1 MGARDDRDGG
11 GRCALA
17 AASAAAARAAMDGAA
32 AGEMGEAG
40 EAGERGIALEERADD
55 DAASVLTHP
64 LEGEPCDKPFVRTP
78 HFRLATL
85 GPSLRGPLLM
95 HALANCF
102 GDVISHLSTNSRGQE
117 AVGAFLTYLVDSVP
131 AVGPVVEALE
141 LPKDDLISKAVL
153 LARTQS
159 GLRQRS
165 SRKKQK
171 Q

>member
-1 MGARDDRDGG
+1 M
-11 GRCALA
+11 
-17 AASAAAARAAMDGAA
+17 
-32 AGEMGEAG
+32 
-40 EAGERGIALEERADD
+40 
-55 DAASVLTHP
+55 
-64 LEGEPCDKPFVRTP
+64 
-78 HFRLATL
+78 
-85 GPSLRGPLLM
+85 
-95 HALANCF
+95 
-102 GDVISHLSTNSRGQE
+102 
-117 AVGAFLTYLVDSVP
+117 GAFLYYLVDSSVP